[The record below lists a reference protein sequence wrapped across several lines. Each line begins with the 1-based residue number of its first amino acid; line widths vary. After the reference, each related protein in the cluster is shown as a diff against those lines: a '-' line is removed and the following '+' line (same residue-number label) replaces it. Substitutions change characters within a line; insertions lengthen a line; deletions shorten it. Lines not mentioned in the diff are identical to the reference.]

1 MFQSFIDLKN
11 FITFRKQIKREM
23 GRSDSKMTRYNINSN
38 WLGNVLYVQ
47 INCTD
52 GDLMNADYDREAMI
66 MMKLKPIVEYLG
78 RELGWS
84 EYLIP
89 QISNFVDEE
98 GNQSLSYGVLFV
110 FEGYSLTLTKFLIWC
125 LIALGALGAGTL
137 AICHYLI

>member
-11 FITFRKQIKREM
+11 FIAFKKQIKKEM
-23 GRSDSKMTRYNINSN
+23 SRADSKMTRYNINSN
-38 WLGNVLYVQ
+38 WLGNILYVQ

-52 GDLMNADYDREAMI
+52 GDLMNADYDREAMV
-66 MMKLKPIVEYLG
+66 MTKLKPIVEYLG

-84 EYLIP
+84 EYLTP

-98 GNQSLSYGVLFV
+98 GNQSLSYGVLFI
-110 FEGYSLTLTKFLIWC
+110 FEGYSLTLSKFLIWS
-125 LIALGALGAGTL
+125 IINLGVLGAGIW